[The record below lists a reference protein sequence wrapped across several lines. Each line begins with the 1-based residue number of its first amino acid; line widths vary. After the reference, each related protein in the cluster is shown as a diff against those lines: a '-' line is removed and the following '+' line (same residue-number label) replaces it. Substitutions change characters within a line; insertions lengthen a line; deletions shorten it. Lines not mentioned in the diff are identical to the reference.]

1 MSKEIRNGFPL
12 SLHYL
17 LFGKTI
23 GGMRWGGRTLARQAE
38 GRAAVLRQIH
48 SLFQVGAFGDLTDGQ
63 LLERF
68 MTGHKESAEPAF
80 TALVERHGPMVWRVC
95 RRVLTDSHQAQDAFQ
110 ATVLVLVQQAGSV
123 RHKDS
128 GRAGSMA
135 WLTAWPHVLVPRSYG
150 GGSMKRTTPRGK
162 NVSRGRTGMRAPSLP
177 GCLTRSSA
185 VCRNASARR
194 SCFAILKT

>member
-23 GGMRWGGRTLARQAE
+23 GGMRWGGGTLARQAE

-80 TALVERHGPMVWRVC
+80 AAL
-95 RRVLTDSHQAQDAFQ
+95 A
-110 ATVLVLVQQAGSV
+110 ATLE
-123 RHKDS
+123 
-128 GRAGSMA
+128 
-135 WLTAWPHVLVPRSYG
+135 
-150 GGSMKRTTPRGK
+150 
-162 NVSRGRTGMRAPSLP
+162 NAPSLSP
-177 GCLTRSSA
+177 GPGNARLPEGSHPEA
-185 VCRNASARR
+185 VGP
-194 SCFAILKT
+194 L